1 MFSKISS
8 MIALAS
14 GASWDYSTNG
24 ADWPSINSD
33 CALTNQSPINLIS
46 PGTEDFK
53 YEIYGS
59 DEDSIEKGYS
69 NQIDGTMF
77 FNGHTTQLNL
87 DEADGANGFK
97 SELGKTL
104 FGSTTE
110 FSGA

>member
-1 MFSKISS
+1 MFSKLSS
-8 MIALAS
+8 IIALVQ

-46 PGTEDFK
+46 PDNKDFK
-53 YEIYGS
+53 YKVYGS
-59 DEDSIEKGYS
+59 DEDSITKAYS

-87 DEADGANGFK
+87 DENDGENGFK
-97 SELGKTL
+97 S
-104 FGSTTE
+104 
-110 FSGA
+110 